1 MDGDQ
6 APGSPQQ
13 AAAVLRSLVE
23 QVRVLTEER
32 GVLSQQLHNLAHQQ
46 VQQQPEQAQQQ
57 QMADG
62 LATLPA
68 LLQTL
73 TAAVGERN
81 KPSLVDTRGLG
92 KPFGFDNKDDNFH
105 RWATK
110 TQRFVASVFG
120 EASVLLDWVVDLDQ
134 PTDSDAVEFAWQNTI
149 ANVG

>member
-32 GVLSQQLHNLAHQQ
+32 GVLSQHLHNLAQQQVHQQ
-46 VQQQPEQAQQQ
+46 QAQEQQQ
-57 QMADG
+57 QMAAG
-62 LATLPA
+62 LAMLPA

-92 KPFGFDNKDDNFH
+92 KPFGFDNKEENFQ

-110 TQRFVASVFG
+110 TQSFVASVFEDAG
-120 EASVLLDWVVDLDQ
+120 ELLDWVVDLHT
-134 PTDSDAVEFAWQNTI
+134 PTDSI
-149 ANVG
+149 S